1 MKIIALANQKG
12 GVAKTTTA
20 TALAGALQKQGQR
33 VLLIDTDPQCNASH
47 TYQADIDGVT
57 TLYDVLIDGAPLTDA
72 IQHTPVGDIV
82 PCDPLL
88 SGADAQIV
96 KIGKEHLLRKALSGV
111 SGYDVV
117 MIDTTPALGILLI
130 NALTAADTVIVPL
143 TADTYSVDGLAALM
157 DTISQIRE
165 YTNPRL
171 SAPALLV
178 TRWSARTK
186 LSRRCADELPALAD
200 KLGASVLP
208 VRIRECV
215 AVREAQESRT
225 GLLQHAPRSTTAI
238 DYMELAAIIKN

>member
-1 MKIIALANQKG
+1 MKTIALANQKG

-47 TYQADIDGVT
+47 TYQATIDGVT

-96 KIGKEHLLRKALSGV
+96 KIGKEHLLRKALADV
-111 SGYDVV
+111 S
-117 MIDTTPALGILLI
+117 LGSLLI

-171 SAPALLV
+171 SAPSLLI

-200 KLGASVLP
+200 QLGASVLP

-238 DYMELAAIIKN
+238 DYMELAEIIKN